1 MQDVV
6 IVAATRTAVGS
17 FQGSL
22 ANIPAVDLGA
32 AVIRQLLAQTG
43 LDGAQVDEVIMGQVL
58 TAGAGQNPARQAAI
72 KAGLPHAVPAL
83 TLNKVCGSGL
93 KALHLGAQAIRC
105 GDAEVIIAGGQENMS
120 LANYVLPGA
129 RTGLRMGH
137 SQIVDTMISDGL
149 WDAFNDYH
157 MGITAENLVEKYAI
171 SREAQDA
178 FAAASQQK
186 AVAAIEGGRFV
197 DEITPILIPQRKG
210 DPVAFAT
217 DEQPRAG
224 TTAESL
230 GKLKPAFKK
239 DGTVTA
245 GNASSLNDGAA
256 AVLLM
261 SAAKARA
268 LGLPVLAKIAAYA
281 NAGVDPAIMGIG
293 PVSATRRCLDK
304 AGWSL
309 EQLDLI
315 EANEAFAAQAL
326 SVGKELGW
334 DASKVNVNGGA
345 IALGHPIGASG
356 CRVLVTLLHEML
368 KRDAKK
374 VWRLCASVAARAWHW
389 PSNANLPRT
398 TADPRT
404 HDIRRLAGN
413 TPGAPHGAPG
423 SFCGPAD
430 AGQGPLAAAYP
441 SATFNSCGW
450 RAPFSTPSYSPTHG

>member
-22 ANIPAVDLGA
+22 SAIPAVDLGA
-32 AVIRQLLAQTG
+32 AVIKALLEQTG
-43 LDGAQVDEVIMGQVL
+43 IDGAEVDEVILGQVL

-72 KAGLPHAVPAL
+72 KAGLPVAVPAL

-105 GDAEVIIAGGQENMS
+105 GDADVIIAGGQENMS
-120 LANYVLPGA
+120 LSPYVMPGA

-137 SQIVDTMISDGL
+137 SQVIDSMITDGL

-157 MGITAENLVEKYAI
+157 MGITAENLVDKYAI

-178 FAAASQQK
+178 FAAGSQQK
-186 AVAAIEGGRFV
+186 AVAAIEGGRFK

-210 DPVAFAT
+210 DPIAFAT

-224 TTAESL
+224 TTAEAL
-230 GKLKPAFKK
+230 AKLKPAFKK

-261 SAAKARA
+261 SAEKAKA

-293 PVSATRRCLDK
+293 PVSATKRCLEK
-304 AGWSL
+304 AGWTL

-345 IALGHPIGASG
+345 IAIGHPIGASG
-356 CRVLVTLLHEML
+356 CRVLVTLLHEMI

-374 VWRLCASVAARAWHW
+374 GLATLC
-389 PSNANLPRT
+389 
-398 TADPRT
+398 
-404 HDIRRLAGN
+404 IG
-413 TPGAPHGAPG
+413 G
-423 SFCGPAD
+423 
-430 AGQGPLAAAYP
+430 GQGVALALER
-441 SATFNSCGW
+441 S
-450 RAPFSTPSYSPTHG
+450 